1 MNPLVIVSSGTKG
14 IGRAVVE
21 RFMAGGFD
29 VVTCARTESDLREL
43 QYSFREKYPTAK
55 LFVKAA
61 DMALKTDI
69 EAFLSF
75 IASLGRPVEIVVNN
89 SGLYALGKIHE
100 ASEGTL
106 EEMMEI
112 NLYSAH
118 YLTRGL
124 IDGMIERK
132 KGHIFTLCST
142 ASITAYPNSGAY
154 CVSKFALYGFTKAL
168 REELKTKGI
177 RVTAILP
184 GATFTSSWEGVELP
198 PERFIKAEDV
208 AEAIW
213 SAYHLSA
220 GSVVEEILIRPQLG
234 DIV

>member
-14 IGRAVVE
+14 IGKATVE

-29 VVTCARTESDLREL
+29 VVTCARTESDLLDL
-43 QYSFREKYPTAK
+43 QRSLQAKYPSAN
-55 LFVKAA
+55 LYVKAA
-61 DMALKTDI
+61 NMAAKAEV
-69 EAFLSF
+69 EAFVTF
-75 IASLGRPVEIVVNN
+75 IAALNRPVEIIVNN
-89 SGLYALGKIHE
+89 AGLFVPGQIHE
-100 ASEGTL
+100 APAGTL
-106 EEMMEI
+106 EQMMEI

-118 YLTRGL
+118 YLTGGL
-124 IDGMIERK
+124 VEGMKERK

-142 ASITAYPNSGAY
+142 ASITAYPNGGAY
-154 CVSKFALYGFTKAL
+154 CVAKFALYGFTKVL

-198 PERFIKAEDV
+198 PERFIKAEDI

-220 GSVVEEILIRPQLG
+220 GAVVEEILIRPQLG

>member
-1 MNPLVIVSSGTKG
+1 MSPLVIVSSGTKG
-14 IGRAVVE
+14 IGRAIVE

-29 VVTCARTESDLREL
+29 VVTCARTASDLQEL
-43 QYSFREKYPTAK
+43 HYTFQEKYPAAK
-55 LFVKAA
+55 LFVKVV
-61 DMALKTDI
+61 DMAVKADI
-69 EAFLSF
+69 EAFSAF
-75 IASLGRPVEIVVNN
+75 IESLGRPVEIVVNN
-89 SGLYALGKIHE
+89 TGLYSLGKIHE
-100 ASEGTL
+100 APEGDL
-106 EEMMEI
+106 EQMMEI
-112 NLYSAH
+112 NLYSAY
-118 YLTRGL
+118 YLTRAL
-124 IDGMIERK
+124 LNGMIARK

-154 CVSKFALYGFTKAL
+154 CVSKFALYGFTKVL
-168 REELKTKGI
+168 REELKTKEI
-177 RVTAILP
+177 RVTAVLP
-184 GATFTSSWEGVELP
+184 GATFTSSWDGVELP